1 MLVESMSN
9 RVVVEGSGPVGAFT
23 PPQPRLTVEQAH
35 DLAALKLTLTGESV
49 IDASRLPFDTR
60 EQVDHFLR
68 LNQFDTDNPL
78 DLARLREVHQE
89 ALEYLTTLH
98 HLRFPAEL
106 EEPEAIHD
114 IFLAATHGTSRV
126 RRFACMLLKV
136 MHIVHHLGGREL
148 TFALAVSE
156 AQLYDRLSARVF
168 TVIDRMRTTG
178 IDVAEFSGG
187 KKARASLVTKLLAR
201 RSTLTSHVFDKL
213 RFSVTLRSP
222 EDLVRALVYFGRNL
236 WPFNF
241 VVPEQ
246 SRNNIVTSAH
256 IGRALAL
263 DPQVVR
269 DFWDNAAVGAKPAV
283 LPPPNEFSGSSYRS
297 VSFVVDIPMRVD
309 DLAPSASPAIAFVET
324 EIQLIDEKTA
334 VANSQGENSHSAYKK
349 RQVARVRARL
359 LGATDSDDVV
369 N

>member
-9 RVVVEGSGPVGAFT
+9 RVAAEHSRSVKAIVPSR
-23 PPQPRLTVEQAH
+23 PQLAIEQLH

-49 IDASRLPFDTR
+49 IDLSRLPFDTR

-78 DLARLREVHQE
+78 DLARLREVHRE
-89 ALEYLTTLH
+89 LEYLTSLH

-106 EEPEAIHD
+106 EEPEEIHD
-114 IFLAATHGTSRV
+114 IFLAATQHGTSRV

-136 MHIVHHLGGREL
+136 MHIVHHLCGREL

-156 AQLYDRLSARVF
+156 AQLFDRLSARVF
-168 TVIDRMRTTG
+168 TVIDRMRATG
-178 IDVAEFSGG
+178 IEVAEFSGG
-187 KKARASLVTKLLAR
+187 KKA

-213 RFSVTLRSP
+213 RFSVTLRTP
-222 EDLVRALVYFGRNL
+222 EDLVRSLVYFSRNL
-236 WPFNF
+236 WPFSF

-246 SRNNIVTSAH
+246 SRNSIVTSAH
-256 IGRALAL
+256 IGRAMGL
-263 DPQVVR
+263 DPQAVWA
-269 DFWDNAAVGAKPAV
+269 FWSNGAGGTEPSV
-283 LPPPNEFSGSSYRS
+283 LPPPNEFSGSSYRA
-297 VSFVVDIPMRVD
+297 VSFVVDIPIRVD

-334 VANSQGENSHSAYKK
+334 TANNQGENAHSAYKK

-359 LGATDSDDVV
+359 LSATDSDDVV